1 VDAPTPATIGR
12 STLEPLLVACAT
24 PVGLWLGWQLT
35 DPSSRLRIRI
45 DELAATAQTAAAR
58 ARAEW
63 INRRVAAF
71 ARELEL
77 DLDNLDTEG
86 TAS

>member
-1 VDAPTPATIGR
+1 
-12 STLEPLLVACAT
+12 VA
-24 PVGLWLGWQLT
+24 
-35 DPSSRLRIRI
+35 R
-45 DELAATAQTAAAR
+45 LAADRPELEAADPDRR
-58 ARAEW
+58 ARRDRADGGGAEW